1 MQETLEVGSNGYIIE
16 SNRTIINVVVIAKH
30 GEFYGNRLKT
40 RRLYPHTF
48 FCYTDSIQKYSEGG
62 FSIYGNIKTGT
73 VEIQTYRL
81 GEQRHRYLFLV

>member
-1 MQETLEVGSNGYIIE
+1 MLGDKI
-16 SNRTIINVVVIAKH
+16 
-30 GEFYGNRLKT
+30 GNRLKT

-73 VEIQTYRL
+73 VEIQTYGL
-81 GEQRHRYLFLV
+81 GEQRHGHLFLV